1 MHFGGL
7 VKGGTKRLS
16 SVFLGC
22 PIAMSLGLLK
32 SSAVVS
38 AMTLISRVLGL
49 ARDQVIAVT
58 FGAAG
63 NTDAFFVAFK
73 IPNFLRRLFAEG
85 AFAQSFV
92 PVLSEYRRTRSK
104 EEVQDLVDHV
114 AGTLMGVL
122 FLVTTLGVFTA
133 PWLVLGLATGFAD
146 HPDKVVLAGSLLQ
159 ITFPY
164 LLFIALTGL
173 AGSVLNSYG
182 RFAVPAFTPVLLNLG
197 MIGAALFLTEF
208 FDPQR
213 QIVAL
218 AWGVFLA
225 GIVQLAFQLPFL
237 WRLRLLPRPRWGWR
251 HGGVRKIMTL
261 MVPVI
266 FGSSVAQINLL
277 FDVWL
282 ASFLVEGSISWLYFS
297 DRLMEFPLGVLAIA
311 IGTVILP
318 KLSRDHAG
326 GGGAF
331 SQVMDWALRLMWLVG
346 LPAAL
351 GLFLLAGPMLSTL
364 FQYGEFTPSAVEMSA
379 LSLMAYALGLPAF
392 MAIKVLAP
400 GYFAR
405 QDTKTPVRIGIYAMV
420 ANMVF
425 NVILFF
431 PLGHVGLALA
441 TTLSAYLNAGLLYRG
456 LRRQGIYTPD
466 GDGKWILSRILL
478 ALAVMGGLLY
488 WGAPALEQWHIKGL
502 WERVWSLSAW
512 ITAGAATYVLVLVVS
527 GLRPRHLRL

>member
-1 MHFGGL
+1 
-7 VKGGTKRLS
+7 
-16 SVFLGC
+16 
-22 PIAMSLGLLK
+22 
-32 SSAVVS
+32 
-38 AMTLISRVLGL
+38 
-49 ARDQVIAVT
+49 
-58 FGAAG
+58 
-63 NTDAFFVAFK
+63 
-73 IPNFLRRLFAEG
+73 
-85 AFAQSFV
+85 
-92 PVLSEYRRTRSK
+92 
-104 EEVQDLVDHV
+104 
-114 AGTLMGVL
+114 
-122 FLVTTLGVFTA
+122 
-133 PWLVLGLATGFAD
+133 
-146 HPDKVVLAGSLLQ
+146 
-159 ITFPY
+159 
-164 LLFIALTGL
+164 
-173 AGSVLNSYG
+173 
-182 RFAVPAFTPVLLNLG
+182 
-197 MIGAALFLTEF
+197 
-208 FDPQR
+208 
-213 QIVAL
+213 
-218 AWGVFLA
+218 
-225 GIVQLAFQLPFL
+225 
-237 WRLRLLPRPRWGWR
+237 
-251 HGGVRKIMTL
+251 MTL

-282 ASFLVEGSISWLYFS
+282 ASFLADGSISWLYFS

-326 GGGAF
+326 GGGEY

-364 FQYGEFTPSAVEMSA
+364 FQYGEFTPGAVEMSA